1 MAKVAQIGAG
11 LVGKAMALD
20 LAKQHNVFL
29 TDFNNEALKEVQSI
43 NQDIVTSCFDLND
56 TDQLTGFISKCDLV
70 LIAVPGNLGFKTVQ
84 RIIKCKK
91 NIVDISFA
99 SENLMLLNSLAKENE
114 VTVIYDAG
122 VAPGIP
128 NFILG
133 DLNKD
138 QKVLGFQYYVGGL
151 PIEPTPPY
159 NYKAPFSPIDVIE
172 EYTRPARIMRN
183 GKLITLPALSEIVE
197 IEYDEVGKLE
207 AFNSDGLRSILT
219 TMSHIP
225 NMLEKTLRYPGHAD
239 LIKSEFESKIIHP
252 GNKKS
257 LEKLFEE
264 WKLNPGE
271 KEFTVLDVHIECESE
286 SHNYF
291 LYDET
296 DRSTS
301 ISSMARTTGYTATA
315 TVNYLLERKYGKHG
329 VFPPE
334 TISGETDIWMYINR
348 YLSKRNVQI
357 SNKTLNNKVF

>member
-29 TDFNNEALKEVQSI
+29 TDFNEKALKEVQSL
-43 NQDIVTSCFDLND
+43 NQNIVTSCFDLND
-56 TDQLTGFISKCDLV
+56 TDQLTEFISKSDLV
-70 LIAVPGNLGFKTVQ
+70 LVAVPGNLGFETVQ
-84 RIIKCKK
+84 KIIKCKK

-138 QKVLGFQYYVGGL
+138 QKVLSFQYFVGGL
-151 PIEPTPPY
+151 PIEPIPPY

-197 IEYDEVGKLE
+197 IEYNDVGKLE

-219 TMSHIP
+219 TMGHIP

-239 LIKSEFESKIIHP
+239 LIKKELKSKKIRP

-257 LEKLFEE
+257 LEKLFEN
-264 WKLNPGE
+264 WKLHHGE
-271 KEFTVLDVHIECESE
+271 KEFTILDIKIECELK
-286 SHNYF
+286 NYNYL
-291 LYDET
+291 LYDQT
-296 DRSTS
+296 DDLKS

-315 TVNYLLERKYGKHG
+315 TVNFLLKKGYNQHG

-334 TISGETDIWMYINR
+334 IVSGKTDIWIFINQ
-348 YLSKRNVQI
+348 YLETRGIHISKR
-357 SNKTLNNKVF
+357 TLAK

>member
-20 LAKQHNVFL
+20 LAKQHSVFL
-29 TDFNNEALKEVQSI
+29 TDFNDEALKEVQRL
-43 NQDIVTSCFDLND
+43 NRNIVTSCFDLND
-56 TDQLTGFISKCDLV
+56 TDQLTEFISRSDLV
-70 LIAVPGNLGFKTVQ
+70 LIAVPGNLGFETVQ
-84 RIIKCKK
+84 KIIKCKK

-138 QKVLGFQYYVGGL
+138 QKVVSFQYFVGGL
-151 PIEPTPPY
+151 PMEPAPPY

-183 GKLITLPALSEIVE
+183 GKLITLPALSDIVE
-197 IEYDEVGKLE
+197 IEYNDVGKLE

-239 LIKSEFESKIIHP
+239 LIKRQFKSK
-252 GNKKS
+252 NLRKS
-257 LEKLFEE
+257 KQQ
-264 WKLNPGE
+264 
-271 KEFTVLDVHIECESE
+271 
-286 SHNYF
+286 
-291 LYDET
+291 
-296 DRSTS
+296 
-301 ISSMARTTGYTATA
+301 RT
-315 TVNYLLERKYGKHG
+315 
-329 VFPPE
+329 F
-334 TISGETDIWMYINR
+334 
-348 YLSKRNVQI
+348 
-357 SNKTLNNKVF
+357 

>member
-29 TDFNNEALKEVQSI
+29 TDFNDKALKEVQSL
-43 NQDIVTSCFDLND
+43 NQNIVTSCFDLND
-56 TDQLTGFISKCDLV
+56 TDQLTEFISKSDLV
-70 LIAVPGNLGFKTVQ
+70 LVAVPGNLGFETVQ
-84 RIIKCKK
+84 KIIKCKK

-133 DLNKD
+133 NLNKD
-138 QKVLGFQYYVGGL
+138 QKVLSFQYFVGGL
-151 PIEPTPPY
+151 PMEPTPPY

-172 EYTRPARIMRN
+172 EYTRPARIMRD

-197 IEYDEVGKLE
+197 IEYDEFGKLE
-207 AFNSDGLRSILT
+207 AFNTDGLRSILT

-239 LIKSEFESKIIHP
+239 LIKKELKSEKIRP

-257 LEKLFEE
+257 LEKLFEN
-264 WKLNPGE
+264 WKLNHGE
-271 KEFTVLDVHIECESE
+271 KEFTILDIKIECESK
-286 SHNYF
+286 NYNYL
-291 LYDET
+291 LYDQT
-296 DRSTS
+296 DDLRS

-315 TVNYLLERKYGKHG
+315 TINFLLEKGYNQHG
-329 VFPPE
+329 VFPTE
-334 TISGETDIWMYINR
+334 IVSGETDIWIFINQ
-348 YLSKRNVQI
+348 YLETRGIHI
-357 SNKTLNNKVF
+357 SERILEK

>member
-29 TDFNNEALKEVQSI
+29 TDFNDKALKEVQSL
-43 NQDIVTSCFDLND
+43 NQNIVTSCFDLND
-56 TDQLTGFISKCDLV
+56 TDQLTEFISKSDLV
-70 LIAVPGNLGFKTVQ
+70 LVAVPGNLGFETVQ
-84 RIIKCKK
+84 KIIKCKK

-133 DLNKD
+133 NLNKD
-138 QKVLGFQYYVGGL
+138 QKVLSFQYFVGGL
-151 PIEPTPPY
+151 PMEPTPPY

-172 EYTRPARIMRN
+172 EYTRPARIMRD

-197 IEYDEVGKLE
+197 IEYDEFGKLE
-207 AFNSDGLRSILT
+207 AFNTDGLRSILT

-239 LIKSEFESKIIHP
+239 LIKKELKSEKIRP

-257 LEKLFEE
+257 LEKLFEN
-264 WKLNPGE
+264 WKLNHGE
-271 KEFTVLDVHIECESE
+271 KEFTILDIKIECESK
-286 SHNYF
+286 NYNYL
-291 LYDET
+291 LYDQT
-296 DRSTS
+296 DDHRS

-315 TVNYLLERKYGKHG
+315 TINFLLEKGYNQHG
-329 VFPPE
+329 VFPTE
-334 TISGETDIWMYINR
+334 IVSGETDIWIFINQ
-348 YLSKRNVQI
+348 YLETRGIHI
-357 SNKTLNNKVF
+357 SERILEK